1 MVEQNKKMENIDLNK
16 LFDELGVSVEVTNGI
31 LNLTV
36 PRKLSTYI
44 YQKESRNNV
53 NLHLSNMTFYQHEES
68 CRIDILTEH
77 KLYRAHC
84 MHHGTKISRYSTI
97 RG

>member
-1 MVEQNKKMENIDLNK
+1 MVEQNEKMENIDLNK
-16 LFDELGVSVEVTNGI
+16 LFDELGVNVRINNGI

-36 PRKLSTYI
+36 PRELCTYLH
-44 YQKESRNNV
+44 QKETSNNV
-53 NLHLSNMTFYQHEES
+53 NLHLNNMTFYQHEES

-77 KLYRAHC
+77 KLYRTHS